1 MRSLTMVATALAL
14 VSTTTAH
21 AATDAGLTL
30 QDNRSAGIRNGVGA
44 QFAVKLRLGD
54 GHTVKPSDRF
64 SLRMSAGPVVSLL
77 NGARST
83 PRMVSASLSPGY
95 RAEVSLAGRSLATHY
110 TAAGLA
116 EAKARGI
123 DINNRQ
129 GVSTLGYIAIGV
141 GAVAVITVITGALV
155 LADIND
161 CSDGNCE

>member
-1 MRSLTMVATALAL
+1 MRSLTMVTAALAL
-14 VSTTTAH
+14 VSTATAR

-54 GHTVKPSDRF
+54 GRTVKPSDRF
-64 SLRMSAGPVVSLL
+64 TLRMSAGPVVSLL
-77 NGARST
+77 NGTRST
-83 PRMVSASLSPGY
+83 PRMVSASLSPSY
-95 RAEVSLAGRSLATHY
+95 KAEVSLAGRSLATHY

-123 DINNRQ
+123 DVNNRK

-141 GAVAVITVITGALV
+141 GVVATVVVIAGALV
-155 LADIND
+155 IADIND